1 LARQLAAYNRGDDP
15 GELVYEDV
23 VITERA
29 VNGVEFDQP
38 PSAPIRRL
46 IICTTPR
53 SGSYLL
59 ARQLIRAGI
68 GIPHEYLN
76 PANVSVIEPRSSGS
90 YLGWLERNRTT
101 PNGIFAAKLHW
112 PQMEKHPEVIN
123 AWLRRPDTLCLFL
136 HRRRLLSQAVSFR
149 ASLHSGVWDVGE
161 EISAAP
167 RAVPGLSENRE
178 TDHLAYRL
186 IAWNGMWR
194 FFFESNDIPVMDLAY
209 EDFVADQSK
218 TIADIGAKLGVAC
231 EVPAPE
237 PYSGSGSKSDDQAQR
252 RYLQTWAYPNDG
264 APPLRYSRRLAIG
277 ALIDSTRRGLT
288 RRLRSVPGIF
298 VKRR

>member
-1 LARQLAAYNRGDDP
+1 M
-15 GELVYEDV
+15 YEDV
-23 VITERA
+23 AITESA

-38 PSAPIRRL
+38 PAVPTRRL

-68 GIPHEYLN
+68 GVPHEYLN
-76 PANVSVIEPRSSGS
+76 PANVSVIAPRSSGV
-90 YLGWLERNRTT
+90 YLDWLERNRTT
-101 PNGIFAAKLHW
+101 PNGVFAAKLHW
-112 PQMEKHPEVIN
+112 PQLEKNPHVIN
-123 AWLRRPDTLCLFL
+123 TWVRRPDTVCLFL

-149 ASLHSGVWDVGE
+149 ASLHSGIWDVAG

-167 RAVPGLSENRE
+167 RALPGLTENRE

-194 FFFESNDIPVMDLAY
+194 FFFESNHIPVMDLAY

-218 TIADIGAKLGVAC
+218 TIAEIGAQLGVAC
-231 EVPAPE
+231 QAPAPE

-252 RYLQTWAYPNDG
+252 RYLDTWAYPTD
-264 APPLRYSRRLAIG
+264 ASPPLRYSRRLAIG
-277 ALIDSTRRGLT
+277 ALIDSTRRGVT
-288 RRLRSVPGIF
+288 ARLRSVPSIF
-298 VKRR
+298 VKRG